1 MFDAPS
7 IVKQIPDIA
16 KIYQINDGQ
25 ITELE
30 DAIDQIDSDLFA
42 DTMSDEALKHWEKIY
57 DITVFDDESMDDRRT
72 KVKGKFL
79 EKLPYSYRVIVRN
92 LDNLLPYGYDLS
104 INENLT
110 EVVVKINLMGKYLL
124 VNVQKMLDDM
134 LPLNMTLDVDLKYNT
149 YAILAMCTHGQLS
162 SYTYQGLN
170 DEPIIVN

>member
-1 MFDAPS
+1 MFEAPE

-16 KIYQINDGQ
+16 KIYEIND
-25 ITELE
+25 
-30 DAIDQIDSDLFA
+30 DQIEQLDEDVDQLDSDMIVDL
-42 DTMSDEALKHWEKIY
+42 MSDDTLGHWEKIY
-57 DITVFDDESMDDRRT
+57 DITVFDDESLDDRRT
-72 KVKGKFL
+72 KVKGKMM

-92 LDNLLPYGYDLS
+92 LDSLLPNGYDLY
-104 INENLT
+104 INEDLT
-110 EVVVKINLMGKYLL
+110 EVEVKINLTGKYLL